1 MLRRGPVIFSVATV
15 ALAIGLFALRFP
27 VFIDAYDQFGWQ
39 VKCGSGFTT
48 DLTQASVADGNTN
61 DHGGPSQPARPR
73 TNYVGQC
80 GNALFLRRAWAIP
93 AATVGGLA
101 LVGLAAA
108 ALAHDRRRTSGA
120 DDLSRSR
127 LETTTIRREAT

>member
-1 MLRRGPVIFSVATV
+1 MKRGPVVLSAAVI
-15 ALAIGLFALRFP
+15 ALAVGLFALRFP

-48 DLTQASVADGNTN
+48 DLTQASSADDTKKG
-61 DHGGPSQPARPR
+61 HGGGVGISS

-80 GNALFLRRAWAIP
+80 DNALLIRRVWAIP
-93 AATVGGLA
+93 AAALGALT

-108 ALAHDRRRTSGA
+108 VLAQDRRS
-120 DDLSRSR
+120 SPS
-127 LETTTIRREAT
+127 